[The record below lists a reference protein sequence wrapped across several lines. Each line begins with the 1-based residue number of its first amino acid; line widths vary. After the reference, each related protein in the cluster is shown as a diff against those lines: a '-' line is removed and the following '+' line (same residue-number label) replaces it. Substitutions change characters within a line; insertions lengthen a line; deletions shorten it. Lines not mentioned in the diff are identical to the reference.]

1 MKDLLN
7 PWVIVGAVF
16 IASVLLAATFLAAGS
31 VTPSDQ
37 LTYSGEAAL
46 TVIPVP
52 TLTPTVI
59 PPTPVLPATL
69 ETNSSIQV
77 GGYVKISGTEGEG
90 LRFRRDPSLNGEVI
104 YLGLEDEVFLVKNGP
119 EDQDGY
125 LWWYLEAPLN
135 ETRKGWAVSIYLQ
148 TAQNP

>member
-7 PWVIVGAVF
+7 PWVIAGAVF
-16 IASVLLAATFLAAGS
+16 IASVLLAVTFLAAGS

-37 LTYSGEAAL
+37 LTYSGGAVL

-59 PPTPVLPATL
+59 LPTPSLIATL
-69 ETNSSIQV
+69 ETNSGIQV
-77 GGYVKISGTEGEG
+77 GSYVKISDTEGEG
-90 LRFRRDPSLNGEVI
+90 LRLRRDPSLNGEII
-104 YLGLEDEVFLVKNGP
+104 YLGLEDEVFLVKDGP

-135 ETRKGWAVSIYLQ
+135 ETRKGWAVSNYLQ
-148 TAQNP
+148 PAQNP

>member
-7 PWVIVGAVF
+7 PWVIAGAVF
-16 IASVLLAATFLAAGS
+16 IASVLLAVTFLAAGS

-46 TVIPVP
+46 TVLPVP
-52 TLTPTVI
+52 TQKPIFV
-59 PPTPVLPATL
+59 PPTLVLIATL
-69 ETNSSIQV
+69 ETDSSIHI
-77 GGYVKISGTEGEG
+77 GGYVKISGTEEEG
-90 LRFRRDPSLNGEVI
+90 LRFRRDPSLNGEIV
-104 YLGLEDEVFLVKNGP
+104 YLGYEDEVFLVKDGP

-135 ETRKGWAVSIYLQ
+135 ETRFGWAVSNYLQ
-148 TAQNP
+148 PAQNP

>member
-7 PWVIVGAVF
+7 PWVIAGAVF
-16 IASVLLAATFLAAGS
+16 VASVLLAVTFLAAGS
-31 VTPSDQ
+31 ITPSDQ
-37 LTYSGEAAL
+37 FAYYGEAAL
-46 TVIPVP
+46 TVLPVP
-52 TLTPTVI
+52 TFTPTVI
-59 PPTPVLPATL
+59 PPTPALTPTL
-69 ETNSSIQV
+69 ETNSGIQI

-90 LRFRRDPSLNGEVI
+90 LRFRRDPSLNGEII
-104 YLGLEDEVFLVKNGP
+104 YLGLEDEVFLVKDGP

-135 ETRKGWAVSIYLQ
+135 ETRNGWAVSNFLQ

>member
-7 PWVIVGAVF
+7 PWVIAGAVF
-16 IASVLLAATFLAAGS
+16 IASVLLAITFLAAGS

-37 LTYSGEAAL
+37 LTYSGGAEL

-52 TLTPTVI
+52 TLTPTGI
-59 PPTPVLPATL
+59 PPTLALTATL
-69 ETNSSIQV
+69 ETNSGIQV

-90 LRFRRDPSLNGEVI
+90 LRFRRDPSLSGDVI
-104 YLGLEDEVFLVKNGP
+104 YLGLEDEVFLVKDGP

-125 LWWYLEAPLN
+125 IWWHLEAPLN
-135 ETRKGWAVSIYLQ
+135 ETRNGWAVSNYLQ
-148 TAQNP
+148 PAQNQ